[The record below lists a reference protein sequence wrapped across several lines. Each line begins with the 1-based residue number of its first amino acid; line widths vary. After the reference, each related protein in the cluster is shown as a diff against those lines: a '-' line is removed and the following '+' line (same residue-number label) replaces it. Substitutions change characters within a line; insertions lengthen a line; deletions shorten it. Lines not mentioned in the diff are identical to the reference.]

1 MRLKAPV
8 LLEGSKRL
16 SGEGAAVPMAD
27 SKQQVAQH
35 ISGTREEDLG
45 TCPFY
50 LRIGSCRHGDQC
62 SRMHNR
68 PKRSTA
74 LIIVHLYINLP
85 EGLTIASEE
94 PWDDAMYESAQ
105 DHLEAFYEEVFL
117 TLSEYGEIEDLIVVD
132 NVSEHMLG
140 NVYVKYF
147 SEDGAEAALHG
158 LSGRFYGD
166 KMIHVEYTPVTDFKY
181 ASCRAFQE
189 ARCDRGGYCNFMHV
203 KHVPKSTKRKL
214 VRQMYDDHPDY
225 GGWKRARRERGDPHD
240 LVGLPSIEDIKMP
253 TNKPKEIKDKKPTIS
268 EEERKAMIARWN
280 DERRKGNLGIPTT

>member
-1 MRLKAPV
+1 MA
-8 LLEGSKRL
+8 ESKL
-16 SGEGAAVPMAD
+16 G
-27 SKQQVAQH
+27 
-35 ISGTREEDLG
+35 GTPEDLG

-62 SRMHNR
+62 SRMHNK

-74 LIIVHLYINLP
+74 LIIVHMYINLP

-94 PWDDAMYESAQ
+94 PWDDAMYEAAQ
-105 DHLEAFYEEVFL
+105 DHLENFYEEIFTQL
-117 TLSEYGEIEDLIVVD
+117 AAYGEIEDLVVVD

-147 SEDGAEAALHG
+147 TEDGAEAALQG

-166 KMIHVEYTPVTDFKY
+166 KMIHIEYTPVTDFKH

-203 KHVPKSTKRKL
+203 KHVPRSTKRKL
-214 VRQMYDDHPDY
+214 VRAMYAEHPGY
-225 GGWKRARRERGDPHD
+225 ASYKRARRSASDPHE
-240 LVGLPSIEDIKMP
+240 LVGLPSIADIDMP
-253 TNKPKEIKDKKPTIS
+253 TTKSITDSKKPQQS
-268 EEERKAMIARWN
+268 DEERKAMIARWN
-280 DERRKGNLGIPTT
+280 DERRKGNLGIPTS